1 LSQSIPLDDE
11 NIGLLLRALDYY
23 SKSLKN
29 LGEIE
34 QPNEAIPLFDNQL
47 ERSILEAESI
57 KKILTSE
64 VIFDM
69 DFSPDTTQF
78 IIKILNFYK
87 NELHEDLEE
96 LELLGGTDSD
106 INALLT
112 ELDEIDYLLKS
123 IFL

>member
-1 LSQSIPLDDE
+1 MSQSIPLDDE